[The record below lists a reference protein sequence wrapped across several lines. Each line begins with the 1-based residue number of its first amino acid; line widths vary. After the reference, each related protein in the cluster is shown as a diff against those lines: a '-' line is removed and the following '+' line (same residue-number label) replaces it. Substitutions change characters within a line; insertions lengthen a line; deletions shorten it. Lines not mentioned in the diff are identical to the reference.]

1 MINMN
6 QIKTFETT
14 QDQLVARVVNELKN
28 EYKQVPFSDH
38 YLTKRQLT
46 ELLTVSLSTVNNWT
60 SSGVIQAYQ
69 LGGKVYYKSSEIE
82 CSMIKLVK

>member
-1 MINMN
+1 MIKSNV
-6 QIKTFETT
+6 FETT
-14 QDQLVARVVNELKN
+14 QDQLVARVVSELKN
-28 EYKQVPFSDH
+28 EYKQAPFSDH

>member
-1 MINMN
+1 MN

-28 EYKQVPFSDH
+28 EYKQAPFSDH

-46 ELLTVSLSTVNNWT
+46 ELLTVSLSSVNNWT
-60 SSGVIQAYQ
+60 RDGVIQAYQ

>member
-1 MINMN
+1 MN

-14 QDQLVARVVNELKN
+14 QDQLVARVVSELKN
-28 EYKQVPFSDH
+28 EYKQAPFSD
-38 YLTKRQLT
+38 YFITKRQLT

-69 LGGKVYYKSSEIE
+69 LGGKVYYKASEIE
-82 CSMIKLVK
+82 CAMIKLVK

>member
-1 MINMN
+1 MLKSNV
-6 QIKTFETT
+6 FETT

-28 EYKQVPFSDH
+28 EYKQAPFSD
-38 YLTKRQLT
+38 YFITKRQLT

-69 LGGKVYYKSSEIE
+69 LGGKVYYKASEIE
-82 CSMIKLVK
+82 CAMIKLVK